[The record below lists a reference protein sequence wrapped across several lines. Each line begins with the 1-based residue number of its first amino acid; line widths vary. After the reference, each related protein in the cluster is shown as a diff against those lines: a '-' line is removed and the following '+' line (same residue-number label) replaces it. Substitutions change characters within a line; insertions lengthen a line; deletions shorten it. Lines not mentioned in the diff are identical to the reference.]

1 MGLQILNFD
10 AFTSRL
16 ATELDLR
23 PDAPLS
29 ADTAIV
35 EDLGFDSFMLVE
47 ALAVIEE
54 MDSLIDDNAMATVST
69 LGDLYH
75 LYAVG
80 RVDSEAPVVI
90 IDT

>member
-1 MGLQILNFD
+1 MGLQILSFD
-10 AFTSRL
+10 AFVSRL
-16 ATELDLR
+16 AAELDLR
-23 PDAPLS
+23 PDAPLGV
-29 ADTAIV
+29 DTAIV

-54 MDSLIDDNAMATVST
+54 MDSLIDDNAMGTAST

-80 RVDSEAPVVI
+80 RVDTEASVVI
-90 IDT
+90 VNT